1 MAQLNTLSSITK
13 TDPIDDSRVQYYID
27 EEIRSQSHFSNAILN
42 QKKVLQFLAISAGLL
57 SLSALDALHT
67 TNGKLAFLGL
77 ACLTGVT
84 SLRAKRQ
91 QLEQKIDIFATAS
104 EKFAT
109 HEIINSEP
117 KTLSFVSGQKY
128 IYRFK
133 SIQNHNKNIHKVQLV
148 TSVATTGLLSAFF
161 FNKIDVGI
169 TLMSA
174 SAVLTASNI
183 AQLVNAKQTIKKV
196 KSTFSNETLP
206 PFFIEQRT
214 KE

>member
-27 EEIRSQSHFSNAILN
+27 QEIQSQPYLSYIIAN

-57 SLSALDALHT
+57 SLGTLDSKHT
-67 TNGKLAFLGL
+67 MNGKLTFLGL
-77 ACLTGVT
+77 ACLTGVA

-161 FNKIDVGI
+161 FDKIDAGV

-174 SAVLTASNI
+174 SMVLTASNI
-183 AQLVNAKQTIKKV
+183 AQLINAKQTIKKV
-196 KSTFSNETLP
+196 KSTFLNGTLP
-206 PFFIEQRT
+206 PFLIEQRT